1 VSRRASVAAG
11 LGLAIL
17 LDTIVQFT
25 WKRAAGTVPTS
36 AGAGQTLLLILHQP
50 LFQLTVFL
58 WVCQFINWML
68 VLGHA
73 DLSFAQPITALS
85 YVTVAL
91 VGWLKLHEHIPPLRV
106 AGIALIVIGVWQM
119 SRTHPVTAGE
129 TT

>member
-25 WKRAAGTVPTS
+25 WKRAADTVPAS
-36 AGAGQTLLLILHQP
+36 AGASQTLLLIVHQP
-50 LFQLTVFL
+50 LFQLTLLL
-58 WVCQFINWML
+58 WICQFVNWML
-68 VLGHA
+68 VLGNA

-91 VGWLKLHEHIPPLRV
+91 VGWLGLHEHIPPLRI

-119 SRTHPVTAGE
+119 SRTHHVAVGGAT
-129 TT
+129 